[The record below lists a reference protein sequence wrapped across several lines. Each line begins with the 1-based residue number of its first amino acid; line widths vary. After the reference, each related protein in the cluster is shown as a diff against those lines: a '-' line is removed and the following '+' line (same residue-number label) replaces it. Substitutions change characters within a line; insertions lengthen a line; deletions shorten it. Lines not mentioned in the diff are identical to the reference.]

1 MKAMSTDRSVESVPQ
16 TFLSGDDGFAA
27 ALAARGVPFLFNL
40 PGTQTLSLLRKMA
53 ENPGGPRAIFIRHE
67 QAAAFGAIGY
77 AKVTGRPAVCLA
89 VPGPGATNML
99 TGGASARA
107 DGLPRVGATP
117 QVPTELLGRGVLHD
131 ADLGALFAPTVKAV
145 VEVDTPEDLG
155 PGLARAID
163 LSVTPRQGPVQLLFP
178 SSFLVTRIDGFEL
191 PDEPAGVQR
200 PATADLD
207 AARALLEAA
216 QRPVIWAGDR
226 VHFAD
231 AREALR
237 DLAETLGAPVVT
249 DEMARG
255 VLPEDHPL
263 AMGTA
268 SFRAMPEV
276 LAEADVCIAVGTAFP
291 EWSTVSWTMPV
302 PQSLVHINDEP
313 RVFDVNYPAT
323 IRVDGDLAA
332 SLQHLAGAM
341 AGKVSVSDDW
351 GPDRVAR
358 ARKTGLAAIAA
369 DRAEYVDTGRGM
381 HPGDVVGALRAGLP
395 ADVLVCTDGS
405 ATGNWLSEESFPV
418 LAACGMLQSDVFKE
432 TGSALC
438 AGMGA
443 KLAAPEREV
452 VVVQGDGGLLFQLG
466 ELASLWHNQIKLIV
480 VVFDDG
486 FFNADRIYQE
496 YVFGGRESDCA
507 LFNPD
512 FAAVATAFGLH
523 GQNVTSVS
531 ELGTALQDALKRASS
546 TVIAAKID
554 PMALPY
560 RLRSRIEVW
569 KRRTA
574 AAQGAPSDSGHDDAR
589 GNPS

>member
-1 MKAMSTDRSVESVPQ
+1 MSTDQSVECSPAAP
-16 TFLSGDDGFAA
+16 LSGDDGFAA

-53 ENPGGPRAIFIRHE
+53 ENSSGPRAIFIRHE
-67 QAAAFGAIGY
+67 QAAAFGAVGY

-99 TGGASARA
+99 TGVASALA
-107 DGLPRVGATP
+107 DGIPLVVATP
-117 QVPTELLGRGVLHD
+117 QVPTELLGHGVLHD
-131 ADLGALFAPTVKAV
+131 ADLGAMFAPTVKAV

-163 LSVTPRQGPVQLLFP
+163 LSLATRQGPVQLLFP

-191 PDEPAGVQR
+191 PVAPDGVRPPA
-200 PATADLD
+200 PADID
-207 AARALLEAA
+207 AARVLLETA
-216 QRPVIWAGDR
+216 QRPIIWAGDR
-226 VHFAD
+226 VHFAGG
-231 AREALR
+231 REALR
-237 DLAETLGAPVVT
+237 KLAETIGAPVVT

-255 VLPEDHPL
+255 VLAEDHPL
-263 AMGTA
+263 ALGTA

-276 LAEADVCIAVGTAFP
+276 LAEADVCVAVGTAFP

-302 PQSLVHINDEP
+302 PQSLVHLSDDP
-313 RVFDVNYPAT
+313 GVFDVNYPAT
-323 IRVDGDLAA
+323 VKVVGALTA
-332 SLQHLAGAM
+332 SLADLDTAM
-341 AGKVSVSDDW
+341 TGRVATSADW
-351 GPDRVAR
+351 GSARVAL
-358 ARKTGLAAIAA
+358 ARKAGLAAIAE
-369 DRAEYVDTGRGM
+369 DRAVWADTGRGIY
-381 HPGDVVGALRAGLP
+381 PGDVVDTLRAGLP
-395 ADVLVCTDGS
+395 ADVLICTDGS
-405 ATGNWLSEESFPV
+405 ATGNWLSEEGFPV
-418 LAACGMLQSDVFKE
+418 LAGSGMLQSDVFKE

-466 ELASLWHNQIKLIV
+466 ELASLVHNQIKLIV

-512 FAAVATAFGLH
+512 FAAVAAAFGLH

-531 ELGTALQDALKRASS
+531 GLDAALREARERTTS
-546 TVIAAKID
+546 TVIAVKID

-574 AAQGAPSDSGHDDAR
+574 AAQGVSSDSAPNGAR
-589 GNPS
+589 VGSS

>member
-1 MKAMSTDRSVESVPQ
+1 MSTDRSVESPPAAP
-16 TFLSGDDGFAA
+16 LSGDDGFAA
-27 ALAARGVPFLFNL
+27 ALAARDVPFLFNL

-53 ENPGGPRAIFIRHE
+53 ENPSGPRAIFIRHE
-67 QAAAFGAIGY
+67 QAAAYGAVGY
-77 AKVTGRPAVCLA
+77 AKVTGRPAVSLA

-99 TGGASARA
+99 TGVASALA
-107 DGLPRVGATP
+107 DGIPLVVATP

-131 ADLGALFAPTVKAV
+131 ADLGALFAPTVKGV
-145 VEVDTPEDLG
+145 VEVDVPEDLG

-163 LSVTPRQGPVQLLFP
+163 LSLTPRHGPVQLLFP

-191 PDEPAGVQR
+191 PDAPGGVHPPAI
-200 PATADLD
+200 AD
-207 AARALLEAA
+207 LEAA
-216 QRPVIWAGDR
+216 RDLLQTARRPIIWAGDR
-226 VHFAD
+226 VHFAG
-231 AREALR
+231 ARDALR
-237 DLAETLGAPVVT
+237 ELAETLGAPVVT

-255 VLPEDHPL
+255 VLAEDHPL

-276 LAEADVCIAVGTAFP
+276 LAEADVCLAVGTTFP

-302 PQSLVHINDEP
+302 PKSLVHLNDEP
-313 RVFDVNYPAT
+313 SVFDVNYPAT
-323 IRVDGDLAA
+323 VGVAGDIAA
-332 SLQHLAGAM
+332 SMAYLVTALAGQIAR
-341 AGKVSVSDDW
+341 SDDW
-351 GPDRVAR
+351 GPARVAR
-358 ARKTGLAAIAA
+358 ARDSGVAAIAA
-369 DRAEYVDTGRGM
+369 DRAEYQDTGRGM
-381 HPGDVVGALRAGLP
+381 HPGDVVSALRAALP

-418 LAACGMLQSDVFKE
+418 LASSGMLQSDVFKE

-443 KLAAPEREV
+443 KLAVPEREV

-512 FAAVATAFGLH
+512 FAAVATAFGLQ
-523 GQNVTSVS
+523 GQNVTSVA
-531 ELGTALQDALKRASS
+531 ELDAALRDALKRASS

-574 AAQGAPSDSGHDDAR
+574 AAQAAPADPGHNGARVTPS
-589 GNPS
+589 

>member
-1 MKAMSTDRSVESVPQ
+1 M
-16 TFLSGDDGFAA
+16 
-27 ALAARGVPFLFNL
+27 FNL

-53 ENPGGPRAIFIRHE
+53 ERPSGPRAIFIRHE
-67 QAAAFGAIGY
+67 QAAAYGAVGY

-99 TGGASARA
+99 TGVASALA
-107 DGLPRVGATP
+107 DGIPLVVATP
-117 QVPTELLGRGVLHD
+117 QVPIELLGRGVLHD

-145 VEVDTPEDLG
+145 VEVDSPEDLG
-155 PGLARAID
+155 PALARAID
-163 LSVTPRQGPVQLLFP
+163 LSLTPRRGPVQLLFP

-191 PDEPAGVQR
+191 PDESGGVEQ
-200 PATADLD
+200 PATNDLD
-207 AARALLEAA
+207 RARKVLQTA
-216 QRPVIWAGDR
+216 QRPIIWAGDR
-226 VHFAD
+226 VHFAN
-231 AREALR
+231 ARQELQ

-255 VLPEDHPL
+255 VFAEDHPL

-268 SFRAMPEV
+268 SFREMPEV
-276 LAEADVCIAVGTAFP
+276 LAEADVCLAVGTAFP

-302 PQSLVHINDEP
+302 PQALVHLNDEAG
-313 RVFDVNYPAT
+313 VFDVNYAAT
-323 IRVDGDLAA
+323 VAIAGDLAA
-332 SLQHLAGAM
+332 SLSYLVTTLTAEDRAEASHAWGA
-341 AGKVSVSDDW
+341 A
-351 GPDRVAR
+351 RVAR
-358 ARKTGLAAIAA
+358 ARANGLAAIAA
-369 DRAEYVDTGRGM
+369 DRAEYLDEGRGL
-381 HPGDVVGALRAGLP
+381 HPGDVVAALRAMLP
-395 ADVLVCTDGS
+395 PDVLVCTDGS
-405 ATGNWLSEESFPV
+405 ATGNWLSEENFPV
-418 LAACGMLQSDVFKE
+418 LASSGMLQSDVFKE

-466 ELASLWHNQIKLIV
+466 ELASLCHNEIKLIV

-523 GQNVTSVS
+523 GENVRSIA
-531 ELGTALQDALKRASS
+531 ELDESLRAAIRRNTS
-546 TVIAAKID
+546 TVIAVKID
-554 PMALPY
+554 PMVLPY

-569 KRRTA
+569 KQRTA
-574 AAQGAPSDSGHDDAR
+574 AARAASSDSGHDTAPR
-589 GNPS
+589 GQS

>member
-1 MKAMSTDRSVESVPQ
+1 MAP
-16 TFLSGDDGFAA
+16 LSGDDGFAA
-27 ALAARGVPFLFNL
+27 ALAARHVPFLFNL

-67 QAAAFGAIGY
+67 QAAAYGAVGY
-77 AKVTGRPAVCLA
+77 AKVTGRPGVCLA

-99 TGGASARA
+99 TGVASALA
-107 DGLPRVGATP
+107 DGIPLVVATP
-117 QVPTELLGRGVLHD
+117 QVPSELLGRGVLHD
-131 ADLGALFAPTVKAV
+131 ADLRALFTPTVKAV
-145 VEVDTPEDLG
+145 VEVDAPEDLG

-163 LSVTPRQGPVQLLFP
+163 LSVSPRQGPVQLLFP

-191 PDEPAGVQR
+191 PDVPAGVPQ
-200 PATADLD
+200 PSKADLA
-207 AARALLEAA
+207 AARALLQAA
-216 QRPVIWAGDR
+216 RRPIIWAGDR
-226 VHFAD
+226 VHFAG
-231 AREALR
+231 AQKQLRE
-237 DLAETLGAPVVT
+237 LAEVLGAPVVT

-255 VLPEDHPL
+255 VFAEDHPL

-276 LAEADVCIAVGTAFP
+276 LAEADVCVAVGTAFP

-302 PQSLVHINDEP
+302 PQSLVHLNDEP
-313 RVFDVNYPAT
+313 GVFHVNYPAAVT
-323 IRVDGDLAA
+323 VAGDLAA
-332 SLQHLAGAM
+332 SLGHLVTALAGDTT
-341 AGKVSVSDDW
+341 AGDDW
-351 GPDRVAR
+351 GTARVALAR
-358 ARKTGLAAIAA
+358 ASGVAAITA
-369 DRAEYVDTGRGM
+369 DRAEYSETGRGM
-381 HPGDVVGALRAGLP
+381 HPGDVVGALRAALP
-395 ADVLVCTDGS
+395 ANVLVCTDGS

-418 LAACGMLQSDVFKE
+418 LASSGMLQSDVFKE

-438 AGMGA
+438 AGIGA

-452 VVVQGDGGLLFQLG
+452 VVLQGDGGLLFQLG
-466 ELASLWHNQIKLIV
+466 ELASLCHNEIKLIV

-523 GQNVTSVS
+523 GENVTSAA
-531 ELGTALQDALKRASS
+531 ELDASLRDALKRNSS

-554 PMALPY
+554 PMVLPY

-574 AAQGAPSDSGHDDAR
+574 AAQAASTDTGRNGARVTSS
-589 GNPS
+589 

>member
-1 MKAMSTDRSVESVPQ
+1 MSTDRSVESRSE
-16 TFLSGDDGFAA
+16 TRLSGDDGFAA
-27 ALAARGVPFLFNL
+27 ALAARSVPFLFNL

-53 ENPGGPRAIFIRHE
+53 ENAGGPRAIFIRHE
-67 QAAAFGAIGY
+67 QAAAYGAVGY
-77 AKVTGRPAVCLA
+77 AKVTGQPAVCLA

-99 TGGASARA
+99 TGVASALA
-107 DGLPRVGATP
+107 DGIPLVVATP
-117 QVPTELLGRGVLHD
+117 QVPAELLGRGVLHD
-131 ADLGALFAPTVKAV
+131 ADLRALFAPTVKAL
-145 VEVDTPEDLG
+145 VEVDAPEDLG
-155 PGLARAID
+155 AGLARAID
-163 LSVTPRQGPVQLLFP
+163 LSLTPRHGPVQLLFP

-191 PDEPAGVQR
+191 PDVPDGVQQ
-200 PATADLD
+200 PKTAELD
-207 AARALLEAA
+207 AARALLQTAR
-216 QRPVIWAGDR
+216 RPIIWAGDR
-226 VHFAD
+226 VHFAG
-231 AREALR
+231 ARDALR
-237 DLAETLGAPVVT
+237 QLAEVLGAPVVT

-255 VLPEDHPL
+255 VIAEDHPL

-276 LAEADVCIAVGTAFP
+276 LAEADVCLAAGTAFP

-302 PQSLVHINDEP
+302 PQALVHLNDEP
-313 RVFDVNYPAT
+313 GVFNVNYPAT
-323 IRVDGDLAA
+323 VTVDGELAA
-332 SLQHLAGAM
+332 SLTHLANAL
-341 AGKVSVSDDW
+341 AGQANPSEDW
-351 GPDRVAR
+351 GTARVAR
-358 ARKTGLAAIAA
+358 ARDSGVTAIAA

-381 HPGDVVGALRAGLP
+381 HPGDVVSALRAALP

-418 LAACGMLQSDVFKE
+418 LASSGMLQSDVFKE

-443 KLAAPEREV
+443 KLAAPDREV

-466 ELASLWHNQIKLIV
+466 ELASLWHNRIKLTV

-523 GQNVTSVS
+523 GQNVTSVA
-531 ELGTALQDALKRASS
+531 ELDAALRDALGRPSS

-574 AAQGAPSDSGHDDAR
+574 AAQGASTDSGRNGAR
-589 GNPS
+589 MTPS

>member
-1 MKAMSTDRSVESVPQ
+1 MSTDRSVESRTDAP
-16 TFLSGDDGFAA
+16 LSGDDGFAA
-27 ALAARGVPFLFNL
+27 ALTARGVPFLFNL

-67 QAAAFGAIGY
+67 QAAAYGAVGY

-99 TGGASARA
+99 TGVASALA
-107 DGLPRVGATP
+107 DGIPLVVATP
-117 QVPTELLGRGVLHD
+117 QVPTELLGRGVLHN

-145 VEVDTPEDLG
+145 VEVEAPEDLG

-163 LSVTPRQGPVQLLFP
+163 LSLTPRQGPVALLFP

-191 PDEPAGVQR
+191 PGRSGAVRQ

-207 AARALLEAA
+207 AARSLLRTAR
-216 QRPVIWAGDR
+216 RPIIWAGDR
-226 VHFAD
+226 VHFAG
-231 AREALR
+231 ARAALR
-237 DLAETLGAPVVT
+237 ELAETLNAPVVT

-255 VLPEDHPL
+255 VFAEDHPL

-276 LAEADVCIAVGTAFP
+276 LADADVCIAVGTAFP

-302 PQSLVHINDEP
+302 PASLVHLNDEP
-313 RVFDVNYPAT
+313 GVFDVNYVAT
-323 IRVDGDLAA
+323 VTVEGDLVA
-332 SLQHLAGAM
+332 SMTHLATTM
-341 AGKVSVSDDW
+341 AGRTAPEGDW
-351 GPDRVAR
+351 GSARVAQ
-358 ARKTGLAAIAA
+358 AREAGLKAIAA
-369 DRAEYVDTGRGM
+369 DRADYADAGRGM
-381 HPGDVVGALRAGLP
+381 HPGDVVGTLRAALP

-418 LAACGMLQSDVFKE
+418 LASSGMLQSDVFKE

-466 ELASLWHNQIKLIV
+466 ELASLRHNGIKLIV
-480 VVFDDG
+480 VVFEDG

-523 GQNVTSVS
+523 GENVTSTA
-531 ELGTALQDALKRASS
+531 ELEASVRDALARTSS

-554 PMALPY
+554 PLALPY

-574 AAQGAPSDSGHDDAR
+574 AAQAVSSQSDSDESR
-589 GNPS
+589 VSR

>member
-1 MKAMSTDRSVESVPQ
+1 MSTDRSVESPTQ
-16 TFLSGDDGFAA
+16 TPLSGDDGFAA
-27 ALAARGVPFLFNL
+27 ALAARDVPFLFNL

-53 ENPGGPRAIFIRHE
+53 ENAGGPRAIFIRHE
-67 QAAAFGAIGY
+67 QAAAYGAVGY
-77 AKVTGRPAVCLA
+77 AKVSGRPAVCLA

-99 TGGASARA
+99 TGVASALA
-107 DGLPRVGATP
+107 DGIPLVVATP
-117 QVPTELLGRGVLHD
+117 QVPAELLGRGVLHD
-131 ADLGALFAPTVKAV
+131 ADLRALFAPTVKSV
-145 VEVDTPEDLG
+145 VEVDAPEDLG

-163 LSVTPRQGPVQLLFP
+163 LSIAPRQGPIQLLFP

-191 PDEPAGVQR
+191 PDVPDGVQQ
-200 PATADLD
+200 PAAADLH
-207 AARALLEAA
+207 AARQLLQTAR
-216 QRPVIWAGDR
+216 RPIIWAGDR
-226 VHFAD
+226 VHFAG
-231 AREALR
+231 ARKELR
-237 DLAETLGAPVVT
+237 ELAEALGAPVVT

-255 VLPEDHPL
+255 VFAEDHPL

-276 LAEADVCIAVGTAFP
+276 LAEADVCVAVGTAFP

-302 PQSLVHINDEP
+302 PRSLVHLNDEP
-313 RVFDVNYPAT
+313 GVFDVNYPAT
-323 IRVDGDLAA
+323 VTVAGDLAA
-332 SLQHLAGAM
+332 SLTSLAGAF
-341 AGKVSVSDDW
+341 AGHAAPSDDW
-351 GPDRVAR
+351 GSARVAR
-358 ARKTGLAAIAA
+358 ARACGIAAIAT
-369 DRAEYVDTGRGM
+369 DRADYIDADRGM
-381 HPGDVVGALRAGLP
+381 HPGDVVGALRAALP

-418 LAACGMLQSDVFKE
+418 LAGSGMLQSDVFKE

-466 ELASLWHNQIKLIV
+466 ELASLCHNEIKLIL

-523 GQNVTSVS
+523 GENVTSVA
-531 ELGTALQDALKRASS
+531 ELDASLRDALKRNSS

-574 AAQGAPSDSGHDDAR
+574 AAQAPSTDSTHNSAR
-589 GNPS
+589 VTAS